1 MYAYADVEHLL
12 AIKGL
17 QWHDSVLKFSPKPHS
32 RIGHPAS
39 LSPADKSDDNV
50 AVRTEED
57 AISDDCNVP
66 VDDDQETF
74 YDAMTDSVSCDK
86 QGQNTAVEEEKIV
99 SKKSPQHTGVSHRAS
114 ASLETCK
121 NDVDSVSIQEK
132 ETSTFEELP
141 QHTRTG
147 ASAVKANEVVDSDT
161 ALNDT
166 KEHQNVEVITS
177 EISTLPLEKL
187 KLLKK
192 LLKKKMICKQCEV
205 KVDLECEAVT
215 LTGTKGDI
223 MTTQLSIYEALTS
236 VSERSLNISKELGC
250 LIKSAKG
257 QEWFDESCDRCS
269 FVGVCYVDG
278 VTTKLLAADDA
289 MADAMRKWL
298 VDALVSE
305 RKSFARNHLSFLQ
318 THIWMNFV
326 QKCTASQL
334 LQITVEASKM
344 EILVEGLTD
353 AVKTAVKEIDALLN
367 MQCHMDKKLPLKPAD
382 YRTLSLRSTDI
393 VNQVQ
398 DLVMQQQR

>member
-1 MYAYADVEHLL
+1 ML
-12 AIKGL
+12 AIRRS
-17 QWHDSVLKFSPKPHS
+17 QWRDSVLSFSPKPHS
-32 RIGHPAS
+32 RRPVGHPES
-39 LSPADKSDDNV
+39 LSPADKSDDSV
-50 AVRTEED
+50 AIRTGED

-74 YDAMTDSVSCDK
+74 YDAMTDSSTCNK
-86 QGQNTAVEEEKIV
+86 EGQSKAVEEEKIV

-121 NDVDSVSIQEK
+121 NDVDSSISIQEK
-132 ETSTFEELP
+132 EFSTFEELP

-147 ASAVKANEVVDSDT
+147 ASPVKANDVVDFDT

-166 KEHQNVEVITS
+166 KEHQNVEVITR

-215 LTGTKGDI
+215 LTGTEGDI

-278 VTTKLLAADDA
+278 VATKVLAADDA
-289 MADAMRKWL
+289 VADAMRKWL

-353 AVKTAVKEIDALLN
+353 AVKTAVKEIDDLLN
-367 MQCHMDKKLPLKPAD
+367 TQCHINKKLPLKPAD
-382 YRTLSLRSTDI
+382 YRTLSFHNTDI
-393 VNQVQ
+393 VNKVQ
-398 DLVMQQQR
+398 NLEQR